1 MNEYWAQ
8 INENENWTEGK
19 LETQKYAKTVSLFSA
34 LSVTTSKPAKTW
46 RVYHSDTKKKK
57 KQKKKNNT
65 MERYINR
72 LYRHQSGAPL
82 YHSKV
87 RRCGC
92 WLKILRQRPSPDLFH
107 TWKSHDDNKKNFSL
121 GVSIQFFGD
130 HIDVFFFCPCPIATK
145 FSPVIEVCQNAV
157 FSKIDVTMTTKTK
170 NFVIDKIRLIN
181 FFAI

>member
-1 MNEYWAQ
+1 MKTDASCASFQYGYNHRIQLITAQLYFVSERQYWAQ

-34 LSVTTSKPAKTW
+34 LSVITSKPAKTW
-46 RVYHSDTKKKK
+46 RVYHSDTKKKN
-57 KQKKKNNT
+57 KKKNNS
-65 MERYINR
+65 MECYINP

-107 TWKSHDDNKKNFSL
+107 TWKSHDDN
-121 GVSIQFFGD
+121 
-130 HIDVFFFCPCPIATK
+130 
-145 FSPVIEVCQNAV
+145 
-157 FSKIDVTMTTKTK
+157 
-170 NFVIDKIRLIN
+170 
-181 FFAI
+181 